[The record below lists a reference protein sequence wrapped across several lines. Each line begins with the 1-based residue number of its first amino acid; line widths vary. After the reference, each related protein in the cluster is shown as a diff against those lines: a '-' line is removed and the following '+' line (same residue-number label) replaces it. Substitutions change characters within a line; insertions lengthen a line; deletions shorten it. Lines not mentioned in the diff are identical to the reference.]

1 MTKQKDVA
9 VYIGRFNPFHLGHA
23 YVLKRALNTYK
34 KVIVLIG
41 SAGQARTL
49 KNPFTFQE
57 REQMILKWS
66 LGFDYDAELI
76 IEPLPDSPYSDNEW
90 ILNVQSL
97 VSRRT
102 TVEDGKI
109 FLTGSDR
116 DDSTWYLKSFPQ
128 WKLDLVDAYTRPPEA
143 EISATSVRKILYE
156 EDITVE
162 NFEQL
167 LTKVPASTQRFLWSF
182 ALAGGLAPL
191 REEHRFIKA
200 YKKAW
205 SVAPHAPTFMTADAV
220 VIQSG
225 HVLVVVRGN
234 QPGKGLWALP
244 GGFVNQTERVKDA
257 AVRELIEETGIKLA
271 EGKRSLEI
279 TKAMLAG
286 SIKAAELF
294 DLPDRSARGRTFTQA
309 YLFRLD
315 DSKPLPLVA
324 GQNVP
329 EYEANGQIIP
339 ETLKAMWVP
348 LNEAIARSDQWFE
361 DHHAILKWGASIKD
375 N

>member
-128 WKLDLVDAYTRPPEA
+128 WKLDLVDT
-143 EISATSVRKILYE
+143 IS
-156 EDITVE
+156 
-162 NFEQL
+162 
-167 LTKVPASTQRFLWSF
+167 
-182 ALAGGLAPL
+182 
-191 REEHRFIKA
+191 
-200 YKKAW
+200 
-205 SVAPHAPTFMTADAV
+205 
-220 VIQSG
+220 
-225 HVLVVVRGN
+225 
-234 QPGKGLWALP
+234 
-244 GGFVNQTERVKDA
+244 
-257 AVRELIEETGIKLA
+257 
-271 EGKRSLEI
+271 
-279 TKAMLAG
+279 
-286 SIKAAELF
+286 
-294 DLPDRSARGRTFTQA
+294 
-309 YLFRLD
+309 
-315 DSKPLPLVA
+315 
-324 GQNVP
+324 
-329 EYEANGQIIP
+329 
-339 ETLKAMWVP
+339 
-348 LNEAIARSDQWFE
+348 
-361 DHHAILKWGASIKD
+361 
-375 N
+375 